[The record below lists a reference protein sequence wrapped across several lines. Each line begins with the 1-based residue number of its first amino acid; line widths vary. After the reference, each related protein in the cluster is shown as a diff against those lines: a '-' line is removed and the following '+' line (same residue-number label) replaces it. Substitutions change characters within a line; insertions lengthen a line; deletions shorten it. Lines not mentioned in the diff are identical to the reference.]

1 MAVSNELFGDIHCMP
16 RRTGGARLPYV
27 YQVLQCHICVI
38 ARPDTALGHRSCRD
52 TALAASLKYNKH
64 YIGIEVDGSAKN
76 FVSFM
81 PRKAHV
87 IMTIKLPKTG
97 ETDEILEES
106 GLETL
111 TYETQWR
118 QYRLRLDSTL
128 DDKQREV
135 ILGLVK
141 QASESFGKSS

>member
-1 MAVSNELFGDIHCMP
+1 
-16 RRTGGARLPYV
+16 
-27 YQVLQCHICVI
+27 VI
-38 ARPDTALGHRSCRD
+38 ARPDTALGD

-81 PRKAHV
+81 PRKARV

-97 ETDEILEES
+97 ETDEILEEA
-106 GLETL
+106 GLGTL